1 MGQKVHPYGF
11 RLGVIRQSKARW
23 FATGREYTQWLV
35 EDLKI
40 RRLIRSLHRN
50 AGISDIVIDR
60 TRDSV
65 TVTVV
70 TAKPGVVIGPGGR
83 EVNALRQRLERLT
96 GKRTRVNVEEAPEPD
111 VNAQLVAE
119 NIARQI
125 ERRVSHRWAM
135 RQAIDRAM
143 RQGAKGI
150 RIKVSGRLGGSEI
163 ARSESMGPVGR
174 VPLAT
179 LRADID
185 YGLDVAHTTYG
196 PIGVKVWIY
205 RGDVLPAKRVIP
217 EEEEA
222 ERLEAEIAAAQRALH
237 GEEAAP
243 AAAPRAEAVPAAAP
257 EAEAAP
263 AAEQPAEEE
272 EAAVA
277 PPPEPVVIELPQPE
291 DVSLVEELMEVEEPV
306 VAQVE
311 AAEPPT
317 EEQAEEAEGEAEA
330 PEEDTTQAE
339 AAEPELEAEDEAE
352 EEADDDANA

>member
-11 RLGVIRQSKARW
+11 RLGIIRQSKARW
-23 FATGREYTQWLV
+23 FATGRTYTEWLV

-40 RRLIRSLHRN
+40 RQFIRKMHRN
-50 AGISDIVIDR
+50 AGISDIIIDR

-65 TVTVV
+65 TVTIV
-70 TAKPGVVIGPGGR
+70 TAKPGVVIGRGGR
-83 EVNALRQRLERLT
+83 DVDALRQKLEQMT

-135 RQAIDRAM
+135 RQAIERAM

-150 RIKVSGRLGGSEI
+150 KIKVSGRLGGAEI

-174 VPLAT
+174 VPLNT
-179 LRADID
+179 LRADVD

-205 RGDVLPAKRVIP
+205 RGDVLPARKVTP

-222 ERLEAEIAAAQRALH
+222 ERLEAEIAAAQRELH
-237 GEEAAP
+237 GEEEEERVVVQTTSEQSAET
-243 AAAPRAEAVPAAAP
+243 AEAAQAP
-257 EAEAAP
+257 EAEAAEET
-263 AAEQPAEEE
+263 AERAEEE
-272 EAAVA
+272 AETVA
-277 PPPEPVVIELPQPE
+277 PAPEPIVIEMPE
-291 DVSLVEELMEVEEPV
+291 SQEATLVEELMEVEEPV
-306 VAQVE
+306 AAEVE
-311 AAEPPT
+311 AT
-317 EEQAEEAEGEAEA
+317 
-330 PEEDTTQAE
+330 
-339 AAEPELEAEDEAE
+339 AE
-352 EEADDDANA
+352 EEAEQEEAEEGEQAGEVSEAEEGGLEEAEEAGEDADA